1 MATYSVSDW
10 SWSGVRYV
18 YQTMRAAYQAAHR
31 ETRIARRMNDCCWN
45 ATITRTFD
53 GDNAE
58 YRANPITRTVLAD
71 GMVA

>member
-1 MATYSVSDW
+1 MAIYTVSDW

-31 ETRIARRMNDCCWN
+31 ETRIARRMADPRWN

-53 GDNAE
+53 GAKME
-58 YRANPITRTVLAD
+58 YRVNPITRAVLAD
-71 GMVA
+71 GTIA